1 MCAEFAVHGLIH
13 HAMWLIMPLL
23 QHMQGIKQL
32 RSGVESM
39 VRLVESAGSNIFH
52 KANQERWKDV
62 CEEFA
67 ATNAAILSA
76 AGDLIDA
83 SFRC

>member
-1 MCAEFAVHGLIH
+1 
-13 HAMWLIMPLL
+13 MWLIMPLL